1 MMNSV
6 AMPPIYNNESLLR
19 ALDCHETEE
28 NGASFATFK
37 QECERLGIDVDE
49 ANNAAKQSLAFYKK
63 WWWYDDEDTAKDND
77 VQNGFHKDN
86 MDDLS
91 HSGRHNPKSDSIL
104 SSAPD
109 SLIVQAKTEALIAL
123 RSSFGDT
130 STPHFQC
137 ALKALSSIY
146 RQSTKAVDVHKL
158 EGEWLTL
165 SRPNFPDCLG
175 QNINGDFVYTLGR
188 MSFDM
193 FRPNNLRCSIKKIV
207 NNISKVELRKDHI
220 QNIAMPR
227 GLRKSLLQ
235 LNSSHD
241 ANHSQEHNHN
251 LSLHTF
257 E

>member
-1 MMNSV
+1 MNSV
-6 AMPPIYNNESLLR
+6 AIPPIYNNDSLLR
-19 ALDCHETEE
+19 ALDSRETAEDDT
-28 NGASFATFK
+28 SFTAFK
-37 QECERLGIDVDE
+37 KECERLGIDVDE

-63 WWWYDDEDTAKDND
+63 WWWNDDENITKDND
-77 VQNGFHKDN
+77 VQNDFHKDN
-86 MDDLS
+86 NMDDHSS
-91 HSGRHNPKSDSIL
+91 HSGVNNPKPDSIL
-104 SSAPD
+104 SPPN

-123 RSSFGDT
+123 RNSFGDT
-130 STPHFQC
+130 SSPHFQC

-146 RQSTKAVDVHKL
+146 CQSTKVVDVHKL

-207 NNISKVELRKDHI
+207 NNISKVELTADQI
-220 QNIAMPR
+220 QNIGMPKSM
-227 GLRKSLLQ
+227 RKSLLQ
-235 LNSSHD
+235 PKSSNGTD
-241 ANHSQEHNHN
+241 QSPNDTHN